1 MRKGAFVMLEKRN
14 RTREQLDAFIFFC
27 KHNPL
32 VIVGLF
38 LFITIIILVA
48 FAPFFAQYDP
58 IKVDIRNRF
67 QAPSWEHILGT
78 DSFGRDVFSRLLYGG
93 RNTLVIGFAV
103 IAFSFTVGVVLGII
117 SGFIGGRIDNI
128 LMRIVDALLSFPALV
143 LAIALTAA
151 FGASLQNAMLAIA
164 ITLTPQFARVA
175 RGQAIQIRSKL
186 YIEAAQ
192 SIGVTTPRL
201 LWKYVFPNSIGP
213 LMVQA
218 TLNFGS
224 AILQTASLGFL
235 GLGAQPP
242 MAEWGADVSANT
254 QYLRE
259 SPWVSLAP
267 GAAIL
272 LSVLAFN
279 LIGDALADWFN
290 PRTKKSFG

>member
-1 MRKGAFVMLEKRN
+1 MKGVFNMFKKKNRLNEKIGS
-14 RTREQLDAFIFFC
+14 LLFFF
-27 KHNPL
+27 KNNPL
-32 VIVGLF
+32 VIVGLSLF
-38 LFITIIILVA
+38 LCVIILVV
-48 FAPFFAQYDP
+48 FAPAFTPYDP
-58 IKVDIRNRF
+58 IKVDIRSRL
-67 QAPSWEHILGT
+67 QPPSADHILGT
-78 DSFGRDVFSRLLYGG
+78 DSFGRDVWSRLLFGG
-93 RNTLVIGFAV
+93 RNTLMIGISV
-103 IAFSFTVGVVLGII
+103 IAFSFSVGVVTGLT
-117 SGFIGGRIDNI
+117 SGFIGGALDNFV
-128 LMRIVDALLSFPALV
+128 MRIVDALLSFPALV

-164 ITLTPQFARVA
+164 ITLTPQFARVS

-192 SIGVTTPRL
+192 SIGVSNQRM
-201 LWKYVFPNSIGP
+201 LWKYVLPNSIGP

-242 MAEWGADVSANT
+242 TAEWGADVSANT

-259 SPWVSLAP
+259 SPWVSMAP
-267 GAAIL
+267 GVAIL
-272 LSVLAFN
+272 ISVLAFN

-290 PRTKKSFG
+290 PRTRKSAG

>member
-1 MRKGAFVMLEKRN
+1 MKGDFDMLEKIN
-14 RTREQLDAFIFFC
+14 KSREKLGALLFFF
-27 KHNPL
+27 KNNPL

-38 LFITIIILVA
+38 LFAVIIILVV
-48 FAPFFAQYDP
+48 FAPVFASYDP

-67 QAPSWEHILGT
+67 QAPSAEHLLGT
-78 DSFGRDVFSRLLYGG
+78 DSFGRDVWSRLLFGG
-93 RNTLVIGFAV
+93 RNTLVIGFSV
-103 IAFSFTVGVVLGII
+103 IAFSFTLGVFIGII
-117 SGFIGGRIDNI
+117 SGFIGGQLDNI
-128 LMRIVDALLSFPALV
+128 VMRIVDAMLSFPALV

-151 FGASLQNAMLAIA
+151 FGASLQNAMFAIA

-186 YIEAAQ
+186 YIEAAR
-192 SIGVTTPRL
+192 SIGVGTKRM

-242 MAEWGADVSANT
+242 TAEWGADVSANT

-259 SPWVSLAP
+259 SPWVSMAP
-267 GAAIL
+267 GIAIL

-290 PRTKKSFG
+290 PRTRKTVG

>member
-1 MRKGAFVMLEKRN
+1 MKGDFDMLEKIN
-14 RTREQLDAFIFFC
+14 KSREKLGALLFFF
-27 KHNPL
+27 KNNPL

-38 LFITIIILVA
+38 LFTVIIILVV
-48 FAPFFAQYDP
+48 FAPVFTSYDP

-67 QAPSWEHILGT
+67 QAPSVEHLLGT
-78 DSFGRDVFSRLLYGG
+78 DSFGRDVWSRLLFGG
-93 RNTLVIGFAV
+93 RNTLVIGFSV
-103 IAFSFTVGVVLGII
+103 IAFSFTLGVFIGII
-117 SGFIGGRIDNI
+117 SGFIGGQLDNI
-128 LMRIVDALLSFPALV
+128 VMRIVDAMLSFPALV

-151 FGASLQNAMLAIA
+151 FGASLQNAMFAIA

-186 YIEAAQ
+186 YIEAAR
-192 SIGVTTPRL
+192 SIGVGTKRM

-242 MAEWGADVSANT
+242 TAEWGADVSANT

-259 SPWVSLAP
+259 SPWVSMAP
-267 GAAIL
+267 GIAIL

-290 PRTKKSFG
+290 PRTRKTVG